1 MKEASLAQFAEI
13 VALCQEDDPDFAVH
27 VVGRL
32 ISWAGAIAAS
42 DLHINPLA
50 DGLEVRIR
58 LDGVLHRAGI
68 LPGFAQRKVI
78 TRFKV
83 LADLLTYRT
92 DIPQEGRIRFPGT
105 GPEIRVSTFP
115 SLYGERVVARF
126 FPGETRFKHLTDLG
140 FPSQIVEVLRRALSE
155 TSGAIFVTGPAGS
168 GKTTT
173 MYACLREL
181 AEETIPRNLMT
192 IEDPIEVAIPGVI
205 QSQVDPRVGL
215 DLATALR
222 YLMRQDPEVVAVGEI
237 RDRTTAE
244 VAMEASLTGHLIL
257 STYHA
262 GGAAEAVG
270 RLLDMGIEPYLI
282 RSGVLAVISQRLLR
296 QVCQCAEWTDHPSQK
311 LGMPAERVL
320 VAKGCEQCRHTGYV
334 GRFPIAEFLVLQD
347 EVIAR
352 SVLNRSDVVTLE
364 RVALERGM
372 VSLWEHG
379 VNAVKEGRTT
389 PLEVRRVL
397 GWGEYWKTTS

>member
-1 MKEASLAQFAEI
+1 MSEGSLVQFSDI
-13 VALCQEDDPDFAVH
+13 VNLCREDDPDFAVH
-27 VVGRL
+27 VVERL
-32 ISWAGAIAAS
+32 IGWASAAAAS
-42 DLHINPLA
+42 DLHVNPIA

-68 LPGFAQRKVI
+68 LPGFAQKKII

-92 DIPQEGRIRFPGT
+92 DIPQEGRIRHRGL
-105 GPEIRVSTFP
+105 GPEIRISTFP
-115 SLYGERVVARF
+115 SLYGERIVARF
-126 FPGETRFKHLTDLG
+126 FPEETRFQHLDDLG
-140 FPSQIVEVLRRALSE
+140 FPQQMVEVLRRALSE

-181 AEETIPRNLMT
+181 AEETIPRNLIT
-192 IEDPIEVAIPGVI
+192 IEDPIEVAVPGVI

-237 RDRTTAE
+237 RDRITAE
-244 VAMEASLTGHLIL
+244 VAIEASLTGHLIL

-282 RSGVLAVISQRLLR
+282 RSGVLAVVSQRLLR
-296 QVCQCAEWTDHPSQK
+296 QVCSCAEWTDYPVQK
-311 LGMPAERVL
+311 LGMPVEQVL
-320 VAKGCEQCRHTGYV
+320 VARGCERCRHTGYL

-347 EVIAR
+347 AVVAKA
-352 SVLNRSDVVTLE
+352 VLDRSDVITLE

-379 VNAVKEGRTT
+379 VQAVKEGRTT

-397 GWGEYWKTTS
+397 GWGEYWRTAS

>member
-1 MKEASLAQFAEI
+1 MSESTLAQFSEI
-13 VALCQEDDPDFAVH
+13 AGLCREDDPDFAVH
-27 VVGRL
+27 VVEQL
-32 ISWAGAIAAS
+32 IHWAGKLAAS
-42 DLHINPLA
+42 DVHLNPMA

-58 LDGVLHRAGI
+58 LDGVLYRAGVF
-68 LPGFAQRKVI
+68 PGFALRKIV
-78 TRFKV
+78 TRIKV

-92 DIPQEGRIRFPGT
+92 DIPQEGRIRFPGV
-105 GPEIRVSTFP
+105 GPEIRISTFP

-126 FPGETRFKHLTDLG
+126 FPEETRFKLLDDLG
-140 FPSQIVEVLRRALSE
+140 FPAEIIQVLRRALSE
-155 TSGAIFVTGPAGS
+155 TSGAVFITGPAGS

-181 AEETIPRNLMT
+181 TEETIPRNLIT
-192 IEDPIEVAIPGVI
+192 IEDPIEVAIPGVV
-205 QSQVDPRVGL
+205 QSQVDPRVRL

-282 RSGVLAVISQRLLR
+282 RSGVLAVVSQRLLR
-296 QVCQCAEWTDHPSQK
+296 QVCDCAEWTDNPASK
-311 LGMPAERVL
+311 LGMPLERVR
-320 VAKGCEQCRHTGYV
+320 VAKGCEKCRHAGYM
-334 GRFPIAEFLVLQD
+334 GRFPIAEFLVLQH
-347 EVIAR
+347 EAIAKAI
-352 SVLNRSDVVTLE
+352 LDRSDVVTLE
-364 RVALERGM
+364 RIALEQGM
-372 VSLWEHG
+372 VSLWEHA

-389 PLEVRRVL
+389 PVEARRVL
-397 GWGEYWKTTS
+397 GWGEYWKVAT